1 MSEQNQKKHNLILE
15 NRKNL
20 SLGGIDDVLGFN
32 EEMVTLSGSCGILI
46 VRGENLHISKLSLET
61 GEVSLDGKIDGLIY
75 SEDKKEKSGV
85 FSRLFK

>member
-1 MSEQNQKKHNLILE
+1 MTEQNQKKHNLILE

-32 EEMVTLSGSCGILI
+32 EETVTLSGGFGILVI
-46 VRGENLHISKLSLET
+46 RGEKLHISKLSLET
-61 GEVSLDGKIDGLIY
+61 GEVTLDGKIDALIY
-75 SEDKKEKSGV
+75 PEDQKEKTGV

>member
-32 EEMVTLSGSCGILI
+32 DEMVTLSGSCGILI

>member
-46 VRGENLHISKLSLET
+46 VRGDNLHISKLSLET
-61 GEVSLDGKIDGLIY
+61 GEVSLDGKIDALIY

>member
-1 MSEQNQKKHNLILE
+1 MSEQSLKKHNLILE

-32 EEMVTLSGSCGILI
+32 EEMVTLSGNCGILI
-46 VRGENLHISKLSLET
+46 VRGENLHISKLSLDT
-61 GEVSLDGKIDGLIY
+61 GEVNLDGKINALIY
-75 SEDKKEKSGV
+75 SEEKQEKGGV